1 MERQVKIIRN
11 AIRCKNCGEIVESK
25 SRHDFVECKC
35 FRESGGKTGCA
46 ADGGHDYLRWL
57 GNPEMYEDLS
67 ETRPYTDTEQ
77 AAYEAKIQKQKEY
90 LFWGYDD

>member
-11 AIRCKNCGEIVESK
+11 AIRCKNCGEVIESR

-35 FRESGGKTGCA
+35 FRESDGKTGCFC
-46 ADGGHDYLRWL
+46 DGGLSYLRW
-57 GNPEMYEDLS
+57 GGTPGTYEDLS
-67 ETRPYTDTEQ
+67 ETRPYTDEEQ
-77 AAYEAKIQKQKEY
+77 AAYEKKIQKQKDF